1 MLLSTPTSAR
11 SWPSSSAPSHL
22 KTWRMLSEEG
32 GRYRAPIS
40 KYATMLQAVIGL
52 CFYAAYE

>member
-11 SWPSSSAPSHL
+11 SWPSPSAHL